1 MSPEPAEEPG
11 SERGAPSDGGAL
23 HSGQD
28 QRSESQEGSIG
39 GRPNGQVST
48 QQNAGGQEESSSNMS
63 RVTDQVIEPDH
74 EVESPE
80 FVSFEGEILDTN
92 VETKVWLVRKDDS
105 RMLLATYTGWRTRL
119 LDPFDLPQARGYA
132 LTDRRQA
139 FCIFPREESRVV
151 NDRWPINIGRNMEK
165 PWHGNVTFY
174 ESKEAYDPY
183 QLFGQVTS
191 ARRLPGTTPA
201 NERLGGSSAPS
212 SSSRPTGGHR
222 GNGGNGGTHT
232 HQHGGPAESLQKN
245 GAAQL
250 ALEFP
255 MDATDDDGQWHEI
268 NDVEM
273 NDVPDDRM
281 VRHVNMA
288 VESQSRGEGS
298 KVGEVFQ
305 LSSLRNC
312 LRRRPSSTRS
322 PFYQLMSWTIATAA
336 QTFLQRLRSAH
347 GAQEEP
353 EKRRCEQ
360 HPVVYLC
367 HDERRGQ
374 GRPDIPKDGNAEVRE
389 GMESPG
395 DGAGSPDAD
404 DPSANGAGLHA
415 EEGHGA
421 RSGGDR
427 ERWGEVQEAD
437 QSQGQGDSRRM
448 DPSGHWQAAETI
460 RGSEVLGEGAQGVSA
475 SCRVSALQSKQVR
488 PMVGLPDMRIAMG
501 EVRHRPLD
509 IVDDHKDPRS
519 SKLPEPENCDGHLS
533 AIPARSKVQAGPR
546 SCDAQGGQQGQDRYG
561 SWRHW
566 VNYITEVDH
575 PNSRDGQGSIFMQG
589 AQDDRI
595 ACSPTGE
602 ASSPLHAGPR
612 GHPGECGGCPRA
624 DRSAHVERRGQG
636 RVERRWKP
644 SSRTTARRLVHQS
657 QLGGECG
664 KALGSLL
671 KTHFSKFMVFLCMNC
686 CLAPTTVSAFGSPD
700 LVAWHH
706 DNEFTIGKIED
717 GFTEPME
724 SSGNYMAC
732 YVYGR
737 LAQHFASAQADGHG
751 KHHQLSKDLNGRL
764 VKSLRGNPKILEVYS
779 PPRVTQKAEKFGFT
793 AGGALDLSTGWDF
806 CKPAV
811 PSEGSSEVDQRAQA
825 SFGDSISTL
834 HYVLS
839 TTTSEQLQARSCDS
853 CP

>member
-288 VESQSRGEGS
+288 VESQSRGE
-298 KVGEVFQ
+298 V
-305 LSSLRNC
+305 
-312 LRRRPSSTRS
+312 
-322 PFYQLMSWTIATAA
+322 LMAPKKN
-336 QTFLQRLRSAH
+336 QRSA
-347 GAQEEP
+347 AASSIQSFI
-353 EKRRCEQ
+353 
-360 HPVVYLC
+360 YAMM
-367 HDERRGQ
+367 
-374 GRPDIPKDGNAEVRE
+374 NAE
-389 GMESPG
+389 
-395 DGAGSPDAD
+395 DKD
-404 DPSANGAGLHA
+404 D
-415 EEGHGA
+415 
-421 RSGGDR
+421 
-427 ERWGEVQEAD
+427 QT
-437 QSQGQGDSRRM
+437 SRRM
-448 DPSGHWQAAETI
+448 GTQKCEKAW
-460 RGSEVLGEGAQGVSA
+460 
-475 SCRVSALQSKQVR
+475 
-488 PMVGLPDMRIAMG
+488 
-501 EVRHRPLD
+501 
-509 IVDDHKDPRS
+509 
-519 SKLPEPENCDGHLS
+519 N
-533 AIPARSKVQAGPR
+533 
-546 SCDAQGGQQGQDRYG
+546 
-561 SWRHW
+561 
-566 VNYITEVDH
+566 
-575 PNSRDGQGSIFMQG
+575 
-589 AQDDRI
+589 
-595 ACSPTGE
+595 
-602 ASSPLHAGPR
+602 
-612 GHPGECGGCPRA
+612 
-624 DRSAHVERRGQG
+624 
-636 RVERRWKP
+636 
-644 SSRTTARRLVHQS
+644 RLVMALVLLMQTTRQQMVLDYMQKKGMEHEAEETENV
-657 QLGGECG
+657 GEKFKKQTKVKG
-664 KALGSLL
+664 KVTRAEWIPQG
-671 KTHFSKFMVFLCMNC
+671 
-686 CLAPTTVSAFGSPD
+686 
-700 LVAWHH
+700 
-706 DNEFTIGKIED
+706 IGKPLKRSEAQKYWEK
-717 GFTEPME
+717 EPKE
-724 SSGNYMAC
+724 C
-732 YVYGR
+732 
-737 LAQHFASAQADGHG
+737 QHPAEY
-751 KHHQLSKDLNGRL
+751 
-764 VKSLRGNPKILEVYS
+764 LRCRANRFDRWWVCLTCGSRWE
-779 PPRVTQKAEKFGFT
+779 RFDT
-793 AGGALDLSTGWDF
+793 DHST
-806 CKPAV
+806 
-811 PSEGSSEVDQRAQA
+811 S
-825 SFGDSISTL
+825 
-834 HYVLS
+834 S
-839 TTTSEQLQARSCDS
+839 TTTKIPEAPNSQSLKTVTGTYPQFLPAPRSKPDQGAVTLKVDNKGKIAMVPGDTGSTTSRRSTTRTPETARDRSLCKERKMTGLRAAQPAKRVPHFMLDREDTLENVEDALEQTEVLMLSDVDKEEWSEDGSPLLGPPHAD
-853 CP
+853 